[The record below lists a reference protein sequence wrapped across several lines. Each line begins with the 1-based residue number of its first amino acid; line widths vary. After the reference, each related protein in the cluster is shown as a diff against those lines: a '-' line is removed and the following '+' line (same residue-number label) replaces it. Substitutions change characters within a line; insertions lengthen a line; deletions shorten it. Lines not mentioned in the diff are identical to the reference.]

1 MEALCRHSLI
11 TVFMQDCLKCMNHTQ
26 ISQHPGC
33 FPVRTI
39 LLKAVCLSAWKYYL
53 FFFFFFFPQILLPSA
68 SSCFEQMA
76 LSRFRWVFVY
86 TLPTHEA
93 DFALH
98 KTVSHHQ
105 SSVNGQDRAV
115 VLHPWEPNL
124 AIISTHPEQP

>member
-1 MEALCRHSLI
+1 MNGSIMQTFLNHCVYVGLLEVYESYTNQLASRLFSCQNHPPKSGVSFSME
-11 TVFMQDCLKCMNHTQ
+11 
-26 ISQHPGC
+26 
-33 FPVRTI
+33 I
-39 LLKAVCLSAWKYYL
+39 LS
-53 FFFFFFFPQILLPSA
+53 FFFFFFPQILLPSA